1 MTGPWVWAATGGCAA
16 VIFWCALH
24 QRRPLRTLLA
34 GALCGL
40 GALALVALLAPATGV
55 ELPLN
60 RFTAFVAAVLGLP
73 GVVTLL
79 LLQLL
84 L

>member
-1 MTGPWVWAATGGCAA
+1 MTGPWVWGAAGGCVA
-16 VIFWCALH
+16 VIFWCAWH

-79 LLQLL
+79 LLRLL